1 MAFVNAGGIP
11 ALGKGQFDSLMG
23 GVATNIDGGTL
34 QSHQVQTFL
43 LAHPDPDFT
52 AAAGGPGPTGYAS
65 GDVTNFKSAYSDLE
79 QFYQIYIGAQNLAV
93 AKDFRT
99 FVKLIIVG
107 VH

>member
-11 ALGKGQFDSLMG
+11 ALGKGQFDSLMN
-23 GVATNIDGGTL
+23 GVIQNIDGSL
-34 QSHQVQTFL
+34 NQAHQIQTFL
-43 LAHPDPDFT
+43 LAHPDADFT

-65 GDVTNFKSAYSDLE
+65 GDVTNFKSAFSDME
-79 QFYQIYIGAQNLAV
+79 QLYQIYIGAQNLLV

-99 FVKLIIVG
+99 FTKLIASL

>member
-11 ALGKGQFDSLMG
+11 ALGKGQFDNLMNG
-23 GVATNIDGGTL
+23 TAMNVDGSTL
-34 QSHQVQTFL
+34 QAHQIETFL
-43 LAHPDPDFT
+43 LAHPDADFT
-52 AAAGGPGPTGYAS
+52 ALAGGPGPTGYAA

-99 FVKLIIVG
+99 FVKLIIVS